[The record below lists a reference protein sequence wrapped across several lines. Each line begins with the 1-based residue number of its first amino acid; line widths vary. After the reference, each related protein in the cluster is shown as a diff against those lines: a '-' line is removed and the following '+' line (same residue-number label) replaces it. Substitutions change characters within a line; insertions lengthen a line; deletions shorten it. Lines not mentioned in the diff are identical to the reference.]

1 MTLIEPRFRGLFL
14 SVFALFTLFG
24 TSMTIIGATLPKIL
38 ANFHWNYL
46 TAGIVLGA
54 GAVAYFVSTFVAG
67 YLVKHWGSK
76 PTILLALTLIVA
88 GLAFF
93 ATTPD
98 PAANTLLS
106 ALIGLGQGGV
116 EVGLNSTILRMD
128 ERNTGRPMNLLHGAF
143 AVGAIVG
150 PFAVSMLMQSGLDWA
165 VVYRGMAVI
174 FVLLAVLMA
183 FAALPSVRPEATEH
197 DETRERLSA
206 NPAYWLSFFAL
217 FLYLGVELGVS
228 NWVAEYFVVVFA
240 YSPDASAM
248 LVSLF
253 WLGVLVGR
261 FGVPLLYKGSRPEA
275 ALVGLS
281 ALATASIALLMLL
294 GYMPSYA
301 ITADVGRG
309 LLFLAGLG
317 CSIYYPTVMTSGRR
331 VFSAVAEPS
340 GRLCGDWRRHRF
352 VCLPLPHVLDR
363 AELGHPSGVCH
374 LRRFRRRDDPCLHLA
389 RRHRQQGKE
398 RPTTFVIAFA
408 LSSVDCCHRWRD
420 QARPKHFSIDGA
432 VALLAVLVDYG
443 CTLRG
448 RSR

>member
-1 MTLIEPRFRGLFL
+1 MTLIEPRFRGLFV
-14 SVFALFTLFG
+14 SVFALFALFG

-38 ANFHWNYL
+38 ASFHWSYL

-54 GAVAYFVSTFVAG
+54 GAVAYFVSTFAAG

-128 ERNTGRPMNLLHGAF
+128 ERNTGRPMNVLHGAF

-150 PFAVSMLMQSGLDWA
+150 PFAVGMVMQSGLDWA
-165 VVYRGMAVI
+165 IVYRGMAAV

-183 FAALPSVRPEATEH
+183 FAALPSVQPGTAEH

-217 FLYLGVELGVS
+217 FLYVGVELGVS
-228 NWVAEYFVVVFA
+228 NWVAEYFVVIFA
-240 YSPDASAM
+240 YPPDASAM

-253 WLGVLVGR
+253 WLGLLAGR
-261 FGVPLLYKGSRPEA
+261 FGVPLLDKGARPEA
-275 ALVGLS
+275 VLIGLS
-281 ALATASIALLMLL
+281 ALATASIALLTLL
-294 GYMPSYA
+294 GAMPAAA
-301 ITADVGRG
+301 IAADAGRG

-317 CSIYYPTVMTSGRR
+317 CSIYYPTVMTLIGECFPRSQSQAVGFAATGGGIGSFVFPFLMSSIAQTWGIQAGFATYAIFAAGMTLAGLWLALIVNKGKTTRR
-331 VFSAVAEPS
+331 
-340 GRLCGDWRRHRF
+340 
-352 VCLPLPHVLDR
+352 
-363 AELGHPSGVCH
+363 
-374 LRRFRRRDDPCLHLA
+374 
-389 RRHRQQGKE
+389 
-398 RPTTFVIAFA
+398 
-408 LSSVDCCHRWRD
+408 LS
-420 QARPKHFSIDGA
+420 
-432 VALLAVLVDYG
+432 L
-443 CTLRG
+443 
-448 RSR
+448 SR

>member
-1 MTLIEPRFRGLFL
+1 MTLIEPRFRGLFV

-54 GAVAYFVSTFVAG
+54 GAVAYFVSTFAAG

-98 PAANTLLS
+98 PAANTLMS

-150 PFAVSMLMQSGLDWA
+150 PFAVSLVMQGGLEWA
-165 VVYRGMAVI
+165 VVYRGMAAV

-183 FAALPSVRPEATEH
+183 FADLPPVQPEAAEH
-197 DETRERLSA
+197 HEKRERLSA

-253 WLGVLVGR
+253 WLGVLAGR

-294 GYMPSYA
+294 SYLPAYA

-317 CSIYYPTVMTSGRR
+317 CSIYYPTVMTLIGECFPRSQSQAVGFAATGGGIGSF
-331 VFSAVAEPS
+331 VFPFLMSSIAQNWGIRAGFATYALFAAGMTLACIWLAVIVDK
-340 GRLCGDWRRHRF
+340 GKT
-352 VCLPLPHVLDR
+352 
-363 AELGHPSGVCH
+363 
-374 LRRFRRRDDPCLHLA
+374 A
-389 RRHRQQGKE
+389 RR
-398 RPTTFVIAFA
+398 
-408 LSSVDCCHRWRD
+408 LSLT
-420 QARPKHFSIDGA
+420 P
-432 VALLAVLVDYG
+432 
-443 CTLRG
+443 
-448 RSR
+448 

>member
-1 MTLIEPRFRGLFL
+1 MKLIEPRFRGLFF

-24 TSMTIIGATLPKIL
+24 TSMTVIGATLPKIL
-38 ANFHWNYL
+38 ANFHWDYL

-93 ATTPD
+93 ATTPN
-98 PAANTLLS
+98 PVANTLLS

-150 PFAVSMLMQSGLDWA
+150 PLAVSLLMQSGLDWA

-174 FVLLAVLMA
+174 FVLLAVMMA
-183 FAALPSVRPEATEH
+183 FTGLPSIQQHAAEH

-217 FLYLGVELGVS
+217 FFYLGVELGVS

-240 YSPDASAM
+240 YAPEASPM

-253 WLGVLVGR
+253 WMGVLVGR
-261 FGVPLLYKGSRPEA
+261 FGVPLLYKRSRPEA
-275 ALVGLS
+275 TLVGLS

-294 GYMPSYA
+294 GYLPVTA

-317 CSIYYPTVMTSGRR
+317 CSIYYPTVMTLVGECFPFAQSQVVGFAATGGGIGSF
-331 VFSAVAEPS
+331 VFPFLMSSIAQTW
-340 GRLCGDWRRHRF
+340 GI
-352 VCLPLPHVLDR
+352 R
-363 AELGHPSGVCH
+363 AGFATYGV
-374 LRRFRRRDDPCLHLA
+374 FA
-389 RRHRQQGKE
+389 AAM
-398 RPTTFVIAFA
+398 TFVAVWLAVIVNQGERARA
-408 LSSVDCCHRWRD
+408 LSVS
-420 QARPKHFSIDGA
+420 S
-432 VALLAVLVDYG
+432 
-443 CTLRG
+443 LR
-448 RSR
+448 

>member
-14 SVFALFTLFG
+14 FVFALFTLFG
-24 TSMTIIGATLPKIL
+24 TSMTVIGATLPKIL
-38 ANFHWNYL
+38 ANFHWDYL
-46 TAGIVLGA
+46 TAGIVIGA
-54 GAVAYFVSTFVAG
+54 GAVAYFLSTFVSG
-67 YLVKHWGSK
+67 YLVKRWGAK

-98 PAANTLLS
+98 AVTNTLLS

-116 EVGLNSTILRMD
+116 EVGLNATILHMD

-150 PFAVSMLMQSGLDWA
+150 PLAVSLLLQSGLDWA

-174 FVLLAVLMA
+174 FVLLAVMMA
-183 FAALPSVRPEATEH
+183 FAALPTVRQKAAQH
-197 DETRERLSA
+197 DEMPERLSA

-240 YSPDASAM
+240 YAPEASAM

-253 WLGVLVGR
+253 WIGLLAGR
-261 FGVPLLYKGSRPEA
+261 FGMPLLYKDSHPDA

-281 ALATASIALLMLL
+281 ALATASVVLLTLL
-294 GYMPSYA
+294 GYAAPSA
-301 ITADVGRG
+301 IAADVGEG

-317 CSIYYPTVMTSGRR
+317 CSIYYPGVMTLVGKCFPRAQSQAVGFAATGGGIGAFIFPFLMSSIAQNWGIQAGFATYG
-331 VFSAVAEPS
+331 VFAAGMTVVGAWLAVAANRGKS
-340 GRLCGDWRRHRF
+340 A
-352 VCLPLPHVLDR
+352 R
-363 AELGHPSGVCH
+363 AVP
-374 LRRFRRRDDPCLHLA
+374 
-389 RRHRQQGKE
+389 
-398 RPTTFVIAFA
+398 
-408 LSSVDCCHRWRD
+408 LSS
-420 QARPKHFSIDGA
+420 
-432 VALLAVLVDYG
+432 
-443 CTLRG
+443 LR
-448 RSR
+448 

>member
-76 PTILLALTLIVA
+76 PTILLALTLIVV

-98 PAANTLLS
+98 PVANTLLS

-183 FAALPSVRPEATEH
+183 FAALPSVRPKAAEH

-275 ALVGLS
+275 ALIGLS

-294 GYMPSYA
+294 GDMPAYA

-317 CSIYYPTVMTSGRR
+317 CSIYYPTVMILVGECFPLSQSQAVGFAATGGGIGSF
-331 VFSAVAEPS
+331 VFPFLMSSIAQNWGIRAGFATYGVFAAGMTLACIWLAVIVNK
-340 GRLCGDWRRHRF
+340 GNN
-352 VCLPLPHVLDR
+352 
-363 AELGHPSGVCH
+363 
-374 LRRFRRRDDPCLHLA
+374 A
-389 RRHRQQGKE
+389 RR
-398 RPTTFVIAFA
+398 
-408 LSSVDCCHRWRD
+408 LSLS
-420 QARPKHFSIDGA
+420 
-432 VALLAVLVDYG
+432 
-443 CTLRG
+443 

>member
-1 MTLIEPRFRGLFL
+1 MTLIEPRFRSLFL

-24 TSMTIIGATLPKIL
+24 TSMTVIGATLPKIL

-98 PAANTLLS
+98 AAANTALS

-128 ERNTGRPMNLLHGAF
+128 ERNTGRPMNLLHGGF

-150 PFAVSMLMQSGLDWA
+150 PFAVGVLMESGLDWA

-183 FAALPSVRPEATEH
+183 FTALPSVRPEAAGHE
-197 DETRERLSA
+197 ETRERLSA

-240 YSPDASAM
+240 YSPDAGAM

-253 WLGVLVGR
+253 WLGLLVGR
-261 FGVPLLYKGSRPEA
+261 FGVPLLDKGARPEA

-281 ALATASIALLMLL
+281 ALATASIALLVLL
-294 GYMPSYA
+294 GAMPASA

-317 CSIYYPTVMTSGRR
+317 CSIYDPTVMTLLGECFPLSQSQAVGFAATGGGIGSF
-331 VFSAVAEPS
+331 VFPFLMSSIAQ
-340 GRLCGDWRRHRF
+340 DWGI
-352 VCLPLPHVLDR
+352 R
-363 AELGHPSGVCH
+363 AGFATYGVFAAGMTFACIW
-374 LRRFRRRDDPCLHLA
+374 LAAIVNKGKSA
-389 RRHRQQGKE
+389 RR
-398 RPTTFVIAFA
+398 
-408 LSSVDCCHRWRD
+408 LSLS
-420 QARPKHFSIDGA
+420 
-432 VALLAVLVDYG
+432 
-443 CTLRG
+443 

>member
-1 MTLIEPRFRGLFL
+1 MTAKTLGRAEPGRPRPTGTGEPTAKSFWGEKVTLIEPRFRGLFV
-14 SVFALFTLFG
+14 SVFALFALFG

-76 PTILLALTLIVA
+76 PTILLALALIVA

-116 EVGLNSTILRMD
+116 EVGLNATILRMD
-128 ERNTGRPMNLLHGAF
+128 ERNTGRPMNVLHGAF

-150 PFAVSMLMQSGLDWA
+150 PLAVSLLLQSGLDWA

-183 FAALPSVRPEATEH
+183 FAALPSVQRQAAEH
-197 DETRERLSA
+197 DETPERLSA

-240 YSPDASAM
+240 YAPEAGAM

-253 WLGVLVGR
+253 WLGLLAGR
-261 FGVPLLYKGSRPEA
+261 FGVPLLYKGSRPDA
-275 ALVGLS
+275 VLVGLS
-281 ALATASIALLMLL
+281 ALATVSIALLMAL
-294 GYMPSYA
+294 GYANPSA
-301 ITADVGRG
+301 ITADIGRG

-317 CSIYYPTVMTSGRR
+317 CSIYYPGVMT
-331 VFSAVAEPS
+331 
-340 GRLCGDWRRHRF
+340 L
-352 VCLPLPHVLDR
+352 
-363 AELGHPSGVCH
+363 LGKCFP
-374 LRRFRRRDDPCLHLA
+374 
-389 RRHRQQGKE
+389 
-398 RPTTFVIAFA
+398 
-408 LSSVDCCHRWRD
+408 
-420 QARPKHFSIDGA
+420 QA
-432 VALLAVLVDYG
+432 
-443 CTLRG
+443 
-448 RSR
+448 

>member
-116 EVGLNSTILRMD
+116 EVGLNWTILRMD

-150 PFAVSMLMQSGLDWA
+150 PFVVSMLMQSGLDWA
-165 VVYRGMAVI
+165 VVYRGMALI

-183 FAALPSVRPEATEH
+183 FAALPSGRPEAAEH
-197 DETRERLSA
+197 YETRERLSA

-217 FLYLGVELGVS
+217 FLYVGVELGVS

-261 FGVPLLYKGSRPEA
+261 FGVPLLYKDPRPEA
-275 ALVGLS
+275 TLAGLS

-294 GYMPSYA
+294 GYMPASA

-317 CSIYYPTVMTSGRR
+317 CSIYYPTVMTLIGECFPLSQSQAVGFAATGGGIGSF
-331 VFSAVAEPS
+331 VFPFLMSSIAQNW
-340 GRLCGDWRRHRF
+340 GI
-352 VCLPLPHVLDR
+352 R
-363 AELGHPSGVCH
+363 AGFATYGV
-374 LRRFRRRDDPCLHLA
+374 FA
-389 RRHRQQGKE
+389 AGM
-398 RPTTFVIAFA
+398 TFACI
-408 LSSVDCCHRWRD
+408 W
-420 QARPKHFSIDGA
+420 
-432 VALLAVLVDYG
+432 LAVIVNKGKNARCFSLS
-443 CTLRG
+443 

>member
-1 MTLIEPRFRGLFL
+1 MTLIEPRFRGLFV

-24 TSMTIIGATLPKIL
+24 TSMTVIGATLPKIL

-76 PTILLALTLIVA
+76 PTILLALALIVA

-93 ATTPD
+93 ARTPE

-150 PFAVSMLMQSGLDWA
+150 PVAVSLLMQSGLDWS
-165 VVYRGMAVI
+165 VVYRGMALI

-183 FAALPSVRPEATEH
+183 FAALPSTMPEAAEY
-197 DETRERLSA
+197 DEKRERLSA

-253 WLGVLVGR
+253 WLGVLAGR
-261 FGVPLLYKGSRPEA
+261 FGVPLLDKGSRPEA
-275 ALVGLS
+275 ALVRLS
-281 ALATASIALLMLL
+281 VLATASIALLTLL
-294 GYMPSYA
+294 GYMPAYA
-301 ITADVGRG
+301 ITVDVGRV

-317 CSIYYPTVMTSGRR
+317 CSIYYPTVMTLVGECFPRSQSQAVGFAATGGGIGAFIFPFLMSSIAQDRGIRAGFATYGVFAAGMTLACVSLAVIVNKGKNARR
-331 VFSAVAEPS
+331 LS
-340 GRLCGDWRRHRF
+340 
-352 VCLPLPHVLDR
+352 LPH
-363 AELGHPSGVCH
+363 S
-374 LRRFRRRDDPCLHLA
+374 
-389 RRHRQQGKE
+389 Q
-398 RPTTFVIAFA
+398 
-408 LSSVDCCHRWRD
+408 
-420 QARPKHFSIDGA
+420 
-432 VALLAVLVDYG
+432 
-443 CTLRG
+443 
-448 RSR
+448 

>member
-54 GAVAYFVSTFVAG
+54 GAVAYFVSTFAAG
-67 YLVKHWGSK
+67 HLVKHWGAK

-183 FAALPSVRPEATEH
+183 FAALPSVRPEAAEH
-197 DETRERLSA
+197 DETLERLSA

-261 FGVPLLYKGSRPEA
+261 FGVPLLYKGSRPET

-294 GYMPSYA
+294 GYMPAYA

-317 CSIYYPTVMTSGRR
+317 CSIYYPTVMTLVGECFPLSQSQAVGFAATGGGIGSFVFPFLMSSIAQNWGIRAGFATYGVFAAGMTLACIWLAVIVNRSYAGGRR
-331 VFSAVAEPS
+331 P
-340 GRLCGDWRRHRF
+340 D
-352 VCLPLPHVLDR
+352 
-363 AELGHPSGVCH
+363 
-374 LRRFRRRDDPCLHLA
+374 
-389 RRHRQQGKE
+389 
-398 RPTTFVIAFA
+398 
-408 LSSVDCCHRWRD
+408 
-420 QARPKHFSIDGA
+420 
-432 VALLAVLVDYG
+432 LVG
-443 CTLRG
+443 
-448 RSR
+448 

>member
-98 PAANTLLS
+98 PAVNTLLS

-183 FAALPSVRPEATEH
+183 FAALPSVQPETTEQ
-197 DETRERLSA
+197 DETRERLST

-261 FGVPLLYKGSRPEA
+261 IGVPLLYKGSRPEA

-281 ALATASIALLMLL
+281 ALATASIALLVLL
-294 GYMPSYA
+294 GYMPAYA

-317 CSIYYPTVMTSGRR
+317 CSIYYPTVMTLVGECFPLSQSQAVGFAATGGGIGSF
-331 VFSAVAEPS
+331 VFPFLMSSIALNW
-340 GRLCGDWRRHRF
+340 GI
-352 VCLPLPHVLDR
+352 R
-363 AELGHPSGVCH
+363 AGFATYGVFAAGMTLACIW
-374 LRRFRRRDDPCLHLA
+374 LAAIVNKGKNA
-389 RRHRQQGKE
+389 RRLL
-398 RPTTFVIAFA
+398 
-408 LSSVDCCHRWRD
+408 LSH
-420 QARPKHFSIDGA
+420 
-432 VALLAVLVDYG
+432 
-443 CTLRG
+443 
-448 RSR
+448 SR

>member
-1 MTLIEPRFRGLFL
+1 MKLIEPRFRGLFV
-14 SVFALFTLFG
+14 SIFALFTLFG

-38 ANFHWNYL
+38 ANFHWSYL
-46 TAGIVLGA
+46 TAGIVIGA

-67 YLVKHWGSK
+67 HLVKRWGPK
-76 PTILLALTLIVA
+76 PTILLALALIVA

-98 PAANTLLS
+98 PVANTLLS

-128 ERNTGRPMNLLHGAF
+128 ERNTGRPMNVLHGAF

-150 PFAVSMLMQSGLDWA
+150 PFAVSLLMQSGLDWA
-165 VVYRGMAVI
+165 VVYRGMAAI
-174 FVLLAVLMA
+174 FVLLAALMA
-183 FAALPSVRPEATEH
+183 FAGLPSVQQHAAEH
-197 DETRERLSA
+197 DETAERLSA

-240 YSPDASAM
+240 YAPEASAM

-261 FGVPLLYKGSRPEA
+261 FGVPLLYKGARPEA

-294 GYMPSYA
+294 GYAPASA
-301 ITADVGRG
+301 ITADLGRG

-317 CSIYYPTVMTSGRR
+317 CSIYYPTVMTLVGECFPRAQSQVVGFAATGGGIGSF
-331 VFSAVAEPS
+331 VFPFLMSSIAQNW
-340 GRLCGDWRRHRF
+340 GI
-352 VCLPLPHVLDR
+352 R
-363 AELGHPSGVCH
+363 AGFATYGVFAAGMT
-374 LRRFRRRDDPCLHLA
+374 LVVVWLA
-389 RRHRQQGKE
+389 
-398 RPTTFVIAFA
+398 VIASRGQNA
-408 LSSVDCCHRWRD
+408 QPLSVSSL
-420 QARPKHFSIDGA
+420 P
-432 VALLAVLVDYG
+432 
-443 CTLRG
+443 
-448 RSR
+448 